1 MNPKLHV
8 VQLEGHDNH
17 FCENP
22 KPTWVEFFLFPAPAL
37 EFAMVE
43 LFGSAGETIVAM
55 DVV

>member
-22 KPTWVEFFLFPAPAL
+22 KPTWVEFFLFPGPAL